1 MFSLSLISGDF
12 NVYCY
17 DRRDGGMSP
26 MDEHERLAEC
36 FDEHRPRLRAVAYR
50 MLGSLSEADDAV
62 EMDILADPA
71 RLRQLDL
78 TALDS

>member
-1 MFSLSLISGDF
+1 MFSLSLISADF

-26 MDEHERLAEC
+26 MSTNGWRNA
-36 FDEHRPRLRAVAYR
+36 FDEHRPVSSGGLSDTRLAERGR
-50 MLGSLSEADDAV
+50 RGV

-71 RLRQLDL
+71 RIRQLDL